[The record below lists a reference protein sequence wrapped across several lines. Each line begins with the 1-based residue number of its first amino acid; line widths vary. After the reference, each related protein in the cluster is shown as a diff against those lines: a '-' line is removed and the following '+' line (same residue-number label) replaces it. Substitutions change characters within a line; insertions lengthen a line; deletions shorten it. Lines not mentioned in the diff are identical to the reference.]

1 MASLAQQRGRQALDA
16 LVNQYITPLAFID
29 KPRVRQ
35 SNARLEHKGFEGDS
49 SPGHHAGGQADAGSG
64 TAGLGQAAFEAQRFV
79 VQLYPS
85 L

>member
-1 MASLAQQRGRQALDA
+1 MASLARQHGRQALDT
-16 LVNQYITPLAFID
+16 LVNQCITPLAFIE

-35 SNARLEHKGFEGDS
+35 SNARLEHEGFEGDS
-49 SPGHHAGGQADAGSG
+49 SPGHRAGGRADTGSG
-64 TAGLGQAAFEAQRFV
+64 TAGLGQAAFEAQHFV